1 MGGGLMQL
9 ILNGTQ
15 DMCITGNPQIT
26 YFKAVHRRHTNFAIE
41 SIKQTFNGNPT
52 IPSQQNTN
60 SSNFT
65 ISRTGDLIHRMYL
78 EYHNDISGNLNLE
91 QSTST
96 YRFNS
101 GVNNMSSRM
110 IKDAIIEIGDKQIDK
125 HYGEWLEIFAELTE
139 PNPTGSSLSEIT
151 NNIPENDIKSISCGT
166 NHTAILLN
174 TNKVVTFGDNSEGQL
189 GINKD
194 SNSYNGVNSEEL
206 IPVDVSGGGSYN
218 QNNAIAV
225 SCGDSHT
232 AILLN
237 TGKVVKF
244 GDNFEEQ
251 LGDNTNEDRK
261 IPVDVSGSGSY
272 TQDNA
277 IAVSCGD
284 SHTSILLN
292 TGKVVTFG
300 NNSSGQLGDNT
311 DVNRKIPVDVSSG
324 NSYTQD
330 NAIAVSCGKQH
341 TVILLNSGKV
351 VTFGDNFQGQL
362 GINKNSDSYNGG
374 EPKELIP
381 VDVTGG
387 DSYTQDNAIAVSC
400 GGEHTAILL
409 NTGKVVTFGKNANG
423 QLGDNTEGQDNKRQI
438 PVDVSGGG
446 SYTQDNAIAV
456 SCGGEHTAILLNTG
470 KVVTF
475 GNNSSGQLGD
485 NTNEDRKIPVDVSGS
500 GSYTQDNAIAVSCG
514 DSHTSI
520 LLNTGKVVTF
530 GNNSSGQLG
539 DNTDVDRQIPV
550 DVSGGGSYDPD
561 HPDTSGGRTLFNTLD
576 FVSDSY
582 PTSGTL
588 FQKMSKMGGTK
599 NSSYLNRDQTFVPLR
614 FWFNRN
620 IGLALPLIALQN
632 HEVKLLLTL
641 NGQDICHIN
650 SGTNISL
657 WVDYIFLDKDERR
670 RFARTSHQYLI
681 EQLQRNEIKK
691 KTENILNF
699 NYPVKELIWKQ
710 GENNITDTN
719 WTLNF
724 NGKDRFIKRPTKYF
738 TRTQVWQHHTGY
750 GGVTIP
756 DSIAVYSFSIKPES
770 HQPTGVCNFTRIDEV
785 KLLSDLELTNEG
797 TIYAVNY
804 NILKIMS
811 GMAGVSYIN

>member
-1 MGGGLMQL
+1 MGGGLIQL

-60 SSNFT
+60 SSNFI

-101 GVNNMSSRM
+101 GVNNMSSKM
-110 IKDAIIEIGDKQIDK
+110 IKDVSIQIGDQQIDK

-139 PNPTGSSLSEIT
+139 PNPTGSSLSEKT
-151 NNIPENDIKSISCGT
+151 NNIPENDIKSISCGA
-166 NHTAILLN
+166 NHTAILNNNGEVLTFGEN
-174 TNKVVTFGDNSEGQL
+174 SKGQLGINSNSNLHTPMEISGNHDNIIAVSCGSEYTAILKNDGTVLTFGDNSNGRTGQNT
-189 GINKD
+189 G
-194 SNSYNGVNSEEL
+194 
-206 IPVDVSGGGSYN
+206 SGNTTTPIEISGN
-218 QNNAIAV
+218 HIDIIAV
-225 SCGDSHT
+225 SCGSEHT
-232 AILLN
+232 AILKNNGTVL
-237 TGKVVKF
+237 
-244 GDNFEEQ
+244 
-251 LGDNTNEDRK
+251 
-261 IPVDVSGSGSY
+261 
-272 TQDNA
+272 
-277 IAVSCGD
+277 
-284 SHTSILLN
+284 
-292 TGKVVTFG
+292 TFG
-300 NNSSGQLGDNT
+300 KYNEGRLGQGDINSNILT
-311 DVNRKIPVDVSSG
+311 PIEISG
-324 NSYTQD
+324 N
-330 NAIAVSCGKQH
+330 H
-341 TVILLNSGKV
+341 TDI
-351 VTFGDNFQGQL
+351 
-362 GINKNSDSYNGG
+362 
-374 EPKELIP
+374 
-381 VDVTGG
+381 
-387 DSYTQDNAIAVSC
+387 IAVSC
-400 GGEHTAILL
+400 GGKHTAILKNNGTVLTFGDNVKGQLGINSTSDALTPMEISGNHTDIIAVSCGSEHTAILK
-409 NTGKVVTFGKNANG
+409 NNGTVFTFGNNEFG
-423 QLGDNTEGQDNKRQI
+423 QLGRNNGNYDI
-438 PVDVSGGG
+438 PMEISGNDISGI
-446 SYTQDNAIAV
+446 IAV
-456 SCGGEHTAILLNTG
+456 SCGANHTAILKNNGTVL
-470 KVVTF
+470 TF
-475 GNNSSGQLGD
+475 GYNGDKQLGRYVNGD
-485 NTNEDRKIPVDVSGS
+485 NNRIPMEIFGNHTDI
-500 GSYTQDNAIAVSCG
+500 IAVSCG
-514 DSHTSI
+514 SSHTAI
-520 LLNTGKVVTF
+520 LKNNGTVFTF
-530 GNNSSGQLG
+530 GQKLFSLLGRDNGNYDIPGEITTSEENGNSNYSG
-539 DNTDVDRQIPV
+539 NI
-550 DVSGGGSYDPD
+550 
-561 HPDTSGGRTLFNTLD
+561 RTLFNTLK

-691 KTENILNF
+691 KNENILNF

>member
-1 MGGGLMQL
+1 MQL

-52 IPSQQNTN
+52 IPLQQNTN
-60 SSNFT
+60 SSNFI

-110 IKDAIIEIGDKQIDK
+110 IKDVSIQIGDQQIDK

-139 PNPTGSSLSEIT
+139 PNPTGSSLSEIK
-151 NNIPENDIKSISCGT
+151 NNIPENDIKSISCGA
-166 NHTAILLN
+166 NHTAIL
-174 TNKVVTFGDNSEGQL
+174 TKDGKVLTFG
-189 GINKD
+189 
-194 SNSYNGVNSEEL
+194 SNTESSF
-206 IPVDVSGGGSYN
+206 
-218 QNNAIAV
+218 NNNI
-225 SCGDSHT
+225 
-232 AILLN
+232 
-237 TGKVVKF
+237 
-244 GDNFEEQ
+244 
-251 LGDNTNEDRK
+251 
-261 IPVDVSGSGSY
+261 
-272 TQDNA
+272 
-277 IAVSCGD
+277 
-284 SHTSILLN
+284 
-292 TGKVVTFG
+292 
-300 NNSSGQLGDNT
+300 SGQLGRTIGGTNNQ
-311 DVNRKIPVDVSSG
+311 VPMEISG
-324 NSYTQD
+324 NDTD
-330 NAIAVSCGKQH
+330 I
-341 TVILLNSGKV
+341 SG
-351 VTFGDNFQGQL
+351 
-362 GINKNSDSYNGG
+362 I
-374 EPKELIP
+374 
-381 VDVTGG
+381 
-387 DSYTQDNAIAVSC
+387 IAVSC
-400 GGEHTAILL
+400 GGAHTAIL
-409 NTGKVVTFGKNANG
+409 TEEGKVLTFGSNSQGGTITG
-423 QLGDNTEGQDNKRQI
+423 QLGRTVENNNNFDSEPTVI
-438 PVDVSGGG
+438 PNL
-446 SYTQDNAIAV
+446 TNCIAV
-456 SCGGEHTAILLNTG
+456 SCGGSHTAILKNNGT
-470 KVVTF
+470 VFTF
-475 GNNSSGQLGD
+475 GEHSVGQLGQG
-485 NTNEDRKIPVDVSGS
+485 NITSNILTPIEISGNH
-500 GSYTQDNAIAVSCG
+500 TDIIAVSCG
-514 DSHTSI
+514 EFHTAI
-520 LLNTGKVVTF
+520 LKNNGTVLTF
-530 GNNSSGQLG
+530 GLNNMGQLG
-539 DNTDVDRQIPV
+539 INSTFDAFTPMEISGNHTDIIA
-550 DVSGGGSYDPD
+550 VSCGNAHTAILKSNGTVF
-561 HPDTSGGRTLFNTLD
+561 TSGNTFNGQLGRDDDNFNIPMEISGNHTDIIAISCGGDHTAILTKDGEVFTFGKNDVGQLGLGDSDTQVSSPTVIPNLTNCIAVSCGGAHTAILTKDGKVFTFGLNTNLFDQTSITGQLGRDVNNSNPFSEPHEITTSDVNNESNYSGNIRTLFNTLK